1 METANTEPT
10 QQEEGKK
17 KIVLYIE
24 DEPELINLIK
34 LILRRAGY
42 EVIGATD
49 GAEGLSRVRE
59 LKPDLVL
66 LDLML
71 PVMSGWEVYW
81 QMKAD
86 EELKNIP
93 VIIVTVRAGLMD
105 RRLALETAAVDG
117 YVTKPFRPQDIL
129 VNISKVLSRE

>member
-1 METANTEPT
+1 METANAEPT
-10 QQEEGKK
+10 KQEEGKK

-86 EELKNIP
+86 EELKDIP

-129 VNISKVLSRE
+129 VDISKVLSRE

>member
-10 QQEEGKK
+10 KQEEGKK

-129 VNISKVLSRE
+129 VDISKVLSRE

>member
-1 METANTEPT
+1 METANAEPIK
-10 QQEEGKK
+10 QEEEKK

-129 VNISKVLSRE
+129 VDISKVLSRE

>member
-1 METANTEPT
+1 METANAEPT
-10 QQEEGKK
+10 KQEEGKK

-129 VNISKVLSRE
+129 VDISKVLSRE

>member
-1 METANTEPT
+1 METANAEPIK
-10 QQEEGKK
+10 QEEKK

-86 EELKNIP
+86 EELKDIP

-129 VNISKVLSRE
+129 VDISKVLSRE

>member
-10 QQEEGKK
+10 KQEEGKK

-86 EELKNIP
+86 EELKDIP

-129 VNISKVLSRE
+129 VDISKVLSRE